1 MAELRAL
8 VEREGKVL
16 RTERTELNSW
26 GEDTGVSY
34 DSIPGFKHKM
44 RIKRLVDK
52 RKSKNLNQDSDNSG
66 DNDNEDF

>member
-34 DSIPGFKHKM
+34 DSIPGFKHRM
-44 RIKRLVDK
+44 KRLVDK
-52 RKSKNLNQDSDNSG
+52 RKSRNLNQDSDNSG

>member
-26 GEDTGVSY
+26 GEDTGVPY
-34 DSIPGFKHKM
+34 DSIPGFEHKM
-44 RIKRLVDK
+44 RIKPKSSKEVK
-52 RKSKNLNQDSDNSG
+52 RKGDESDGS
-66 DNDNEDF
+66 DDA